1 MADTTTDSTDRH
13 APPRPDP
20 WRITWNILASN
31 ELLGLVLLA
40 LALLLA
46 LAAWIPQAPDSASN
60 PIAYSRWLAEIRTN
74 LGSSFALW
82 QQIGLF
88 SLERHP
94 ALRVL
99 LALATLALI
108 VRLLKS
114 IGAARL
120 AWRRSPALSRGA
132 AELAHEPLL
141 KEMAAALQ
149 ARRFRVVRQGNTL
162 HADRFPLG
170 DAGGIALYLGALLTL
185 LGLAISTAAG
195 WRASNLTLGVGQAT
209 LVGHGTPYSIRL
221 DSFDSTGAG
230 ELTLLGEANQIGA
243 GRLTFGHPM
252 HLAGLTMFVS
262 GKGPAIRASAALTN
276 GPPLDLQTSA
286 TSAPVQELLLL
297 LTPDEPDRY
306 FAVPNRELVIEV
318 SRNGGQPP
326 EIGAQAYRSQ
336 TGAVITDT
344 QIRSDGQLNIDNAIL
359 MFGEETY
366 AVLDLVHD
374 PGRPVTQTGMVML
387 TLGVALAVIWPARRL
402 GVSTGPDGIQVTGD
416 ANSVRA
422 LNPAP
427 GSRMWPR
434 LAAWIKAKLGWVLL
448 SVLVGMMAVQSMTS
462 SGTFWPP
469 VSAAPALVAA
479 WLVGCA
485 AVILPNK
492 GLQWATLALAVTAI
506 AAIPI
511 WPALVFPPGL

>member
-13 APPRPDP
+13 APLRPDP

-46 LAAWIPQAPDSASN
+46 LAAWIPQAPDSVSN
-60 PIAYSRWLAEIRTN
+60 PIAYSRWLAETRTN

-88 SLERHP
+88 SLERHL
-94 ALRVL
+94 ALRML

-114 IGAARL
+114 IGAAQL
-120 AWRRSPALSRGA
+120 AWRRLPALSRGA
-132 AELAHEPLL
+132 AELANEPLL
-141 KEMAAALQ
+141 EEMAATLQ
-149 ARRFRVVRQGNTL
+149 ARRFRVIRQGNTL
-162 HADRFPLG
+162 HADHFPLG
-170 DAGGIALYLGALLTL
+170 DAGGIALYLGALLVL
-185 LGLAISTAAG
+185 MGLAISAAAG

-209 LVGHGTPYSIRL
+209 LIGHGTLYSIRL

-230 ELTLLGEANQIGA
+230 ELTLLGEAGQIGA
-243 GRLTFGHPM
+243 SRLTFGQPM

-262 GKGPAIRASAALTN
+262 GKGPAIRASATLTD
-276 GPPLDLQTSA
+276 GQPLGLQTSA
-286 TSAPVQELLLL
+286 TSAPVPELLLL
-297 LTPDEPDRY
+297 LTRDEPDRY
-306 FAVPNRELVIEV
+306 FAVPESGLVVEL

-326 EIGAQAYRSQ
+326 EIGVRVYRSQ

-344 QIRSDGQLNIDNAIL
+344 QIRSDGQLNIENATL
-359 MFGEETY
+359 TFGEEAY

-374 PGRPVTQTGMVML
+374 PGRLATQIGMVML
-387 TLGVALAVIWPARRL
+387 ALGVALAVIWPARRFVL
-402 GVSTGPDGIQVTGD
+402 STSPDGIQVTGD
-416 ANSVRA
+416 AGSVQI
-422 LNPAP
+422 LNPAL
-427 GSRMWPR
+427 GSRTWQR
-434 LAAWIKAKLGWVLL
+434 LAAWIKAKLGWVML
-448 SVLVGMMAVQSMTS
+448 SVLVGTMAVRSMTF

-485 AVILPNK
+485 AAILPHRSLK
-492 GLQWATLALAVTAI
+492 WATLALAVTAI
-506 AAIPI
+506 VAIPI